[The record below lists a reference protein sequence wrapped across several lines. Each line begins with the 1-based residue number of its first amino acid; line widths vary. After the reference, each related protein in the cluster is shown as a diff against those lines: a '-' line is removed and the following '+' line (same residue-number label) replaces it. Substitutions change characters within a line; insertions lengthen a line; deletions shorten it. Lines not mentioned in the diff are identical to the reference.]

1 MELEERIIQQLHN
14 SMEVN
19 AVTIEQYTPLIA
31 HAGELLLHCL
41 VSENKII
48 CCGNGASSSLGQYF
62 TTLMMNRFKHE
73 RPGLPAVNL
82 NTDGSTLSAICEDSN
97 FVDAL
102 AKQIHALGQ
111 PGDILLIMT
120 PHGRSSSL
128 IQAIQAAHN
137 RDMTVIVLNGGDGGD
152 ITALLSP
159 DEIEICIPSDDHNLV
174 HHAQFLVLASLSDL
188 IDYQLFGSD
197 TQ

>member
-1 MELEERIIQQLHN
+1 
-14 SMEVN
+14 
-19 AVTIEQYTPLIA
+19 
-31 HAGELLLHCL
+31 
-41 VSENKII
+41 
-48 CCGNGASSSLGQYF
+48 
-62 TTLMMNRFKHE
+62 MNRFKHE
-73 RPGLPAVNL
+73 RPGLPAINL
-82 NTDGSTLSAICEDSN
+82 NNDGSTLSAICEDNN

-111 PGDILLIMT
+111 PGDILLLMT

-137 RDMTVIVLNGGDGGD
+137 RDMTVIALNGGDGGD

-159 DEIEICIPSDDHNLV
+159 DEIEICVPSDDHHLV
-174 HHAQFLVLASLSDL
+174 HHAQLLVLYALCDL

-197 TQ
+197 NNA

>member
-41 VSENKII
+41 VSEHKII
-48 CCGNGASSSLGQYF
+48 CCGNGASSSLGQFF

-73 RPGLPAVNL
+73 RPGLPAINL
-82 NTDGSTLSAICEDSN
+82 NTDGSTLSAICEDSS
-97 FVDAL
+97 FMDAL
-102 AKQIHALGQ
+102 PKQIHALGQ
-111 PGDILLIMT
+111 PGDLLLLMT

-137 RDMTVIVLNGGDGGD
+137 RDMTVIALNGGDGGD
-152 ITALLSP
+152 ITALLGP
-159 DEIEICIPSDDHNLV
+159 DEIEICIPSEDQNLV
-174 HHAQFLVLASLSDL
+174 HHAQLLVLSALSDL

>member
-41 VSENKII
+41 VCENKII

-159 DEIEICIPSDDHNLV
+159 DEIEICIPSDYHNLV

>member
-1 MELEERIIQQLHN
+1 MELEERIVHQLHN

-19 AVTIEQYTPLIA
+19 AFTIEQYTPLIA
-31 HAGELLLHCL
+31 HASELLLHCL
-41 VSENKII
+41 VSENKIL
-48 CCGNGASSSLGQYF
+48 CCGNGASSALGQFF
-62 TTLMMNRFKHE
+62 TTLLMNRFKYE
-73 RPGLPAVNL
+73 RPGLPAINL
-82 NTDGSTLSAICEDSN
+82 NSDGSTLSAICEDSG

-111 PGDILLIMT
+111 PGDILLLMT

-137 RDMTVIVLNGGDGGD
+137 RDMTVIALNGGDGGD

-159 DEIEICIPSDDHNLV
+159 DEIEICVPSDDHNLV
-174 HHAQFLVLASLSDL
+174 HHAQLLVLYTLGDL
-188 IDYQLFGSD
+188 IDHQLFGSD
-197 TQ
+197 H

>member
-1 MELEERIIQQLHN
+1 MELEDRIVSQFHN
-14 SMEVN
+14 SMEIN
-19 AVTIEQYTPLIA
+19 AMTIEQYTPYIA

-48 CCGNGASSSLGQYF
+48 CCANGASSALSQHFTSL
-62 TTLMMNRFKHE
+62 LMNRFRHE
-73 RPGLPAVNL
+73 RPGLPAINL
-82 NTDGSTLSAICEDSN
+82 NSDGSNLSAICEDGS
-97 FVDAL
+97 FSDAL

-111 PGDILLIMT
+111 PGDILLLIT

-128 IQAIQAAHN
+128 VQAIQAAHD
-137 RDMTVIVLNGGDGGD
+137 REMTIIALNGSDGGD

-159 DEIEICIPSDDHNLV
+159 EEVEICVPSDDPSLV
-174 HHAQFLVLASLSDL
+174 HHAQLLVLHALCDL

-197 TQ
+197 